1 MEFIE
6 SNDIEEVDSFN
17 DLKLSKNILHGI
29 YSYGWDK
36 PSSIQKK
43 AIIPLI
49 SKRDT
54 IAQAQSGTGKTG
66 SFSIGSLALVDEN
79 LEEPQVLILAPVHD
93 LAIQIYKIIRDLSKF
108 TAIKTSILIG
118 KGMNKENYGNYSE
131 RVDIPEPD
139 FNSQVVVG
147 TPGRVIDCIKRRK
160 LRTEN
165 FRIFILDEAD
175 EMLSKGFKDQIY
187 NVFTSLPNDIQ
198 VGLFSA
204 TMPESVLELSTKF
217 MRNPL
222 RILVKKDELT
232 LQGIKQYYV
241 SVENEQQKVEVL
253 KDIYKTI
260 SITQTII
267 FVNSKPKATMLRD
280 ILEKD
285 RYTISIIH
293 GGMNQYER
301 NDILDSFRTGTTRIL
316 IATDVLARGIDI
328 QQISLV
334 INYDIPFKVEQYLHR
349 IGRSGRYGR
358 KGMGLNLVSANDIGA
373 LRKIE
378 TFYNTEVRPMPV
390 NYQDEL

>member
-118 KGMNKENYGNYSE
+118 KGMNKDNYGNYSE